1 MISLI
6 YVKNH
11 NFVQN
16 MDPLSTIAHSSL
28 FRDLAA
34 ADLEQLASICT
45 ERSVR
50 RGQLLFSEG
59 SMASGFYLVAEGQM
73 KIFKSNLE
81 GKEKILHISG
91 PGESFAE
98 VPVFHGTPYPAS
110 AVAIQS
116 SQLLCF
122 PRDAFIAMITSNP
135 QLSLKMM
142 ANFAMKLRRFSS
154 QIEYLTLREVP
165 ARIASH
171 LLYLHSVQKQEAK
184 VTLRIPKGQLA
195 NLLGTTPE
203 TLSRVFNRLAEQGI
217 LRVEGKV
224 VHLLKLKKLEAL
236 TR

>member
-6 YVKNH
+6 QVKNR

-16 MDPLSTIAHSSL
+16 MDPLSTIAHSNL
-28 FRDLAA
+28 FHGLAT
-34 ADLEQLASICT
+34 ADLKQLVSICT
-45 ERSVR
+45 EQSVR

-59 SMASGFYLVAEGQM
+59 KMASGFYLIAEGQI
-73 KIFKSNLE
+73 KIFKCNLE

-110 AVAIQS
+110 AMALQP

-122 PRDAFIAMITSNP
+122 PRDTFIAMITNNP

-154 QIEYLTLREVP
+154 QIESLTLREVP
-165 ARIASH
+165 SRIASH
-171 LLYLHSVQKQEAK
+171 LLYLDSIQKQEAK

-203 TLSRVFNRLAEQGI
+203 TLSRVFNRFTEQGI

-224 VHLLKLKKLEAL
+224 VHLLKIEDLKSL
-236 TR
+236 TQ